1 MLRLTDQ
8 LTKEHAERYPPEP
21 RAEVHPSVQ
30 GSFLSKVQPA
40 AQARDAKSIKEAME
54 TNIADRLANAGDR
67 GHKIADA
74 IRTNDQ
80 IMRANEHLFHSEHLR
95 EMVDEVEKAGIDSKR
110 HANEGIELTRQMAQL
125 ERKDGEAAQDFA
137 RLRYDATINGV
148 HLDRANAFSK
158 DGLRDAQ
165 AKARHPELQA
175 RFDRLSPEYKSMW
188 TKLENFFQKTHN
200 AISEKMVDYAIG
212 ATDVSKADG
221 GRAGIRKR
229 ILDREMTDKDKELF
243 SYQKGKALAEAHEIS
258 RVQGS
263 YTPLNRYG
271 DNAVRATYHVELP
284 QGTKG
289 THVHEFEPGNVQFAN
304 SANQSEARRQAQ
316 DFAAKSPLEQIGA
329 GSRWVDKNDPTKELD
344 PGHADAIKAFTVR
357 VQDRHFSLHDHLSDA
372 QREAARLKADPM
384 VKKVADVVKRSQNPN
399 LDYEMSSPQLQTLIN
414 SLEQD
419 KTLSADEK
427 QITERALMDAS
438 YRMQAGNRVSH
449 RRLPRMNV
457 RGASLD
463 LIHNVGEYARS
474 TGAHLSRMDHAASI
488 GNHLKELRQE
498 IEARGYEGGTNSMR
512 RSEVVNEL
520 EGRIYGS
527 LGDMGSKM
535 SPAMQTAM
543 TMSYMKAM
551 GSPGHML
558 IHMTHPWMISTPVLG
573 ARHGYIRAGGALTG
587 MYRDMGG
594 LGAIKEG
601 AKGFM
606 RQALDP
612 TKSPVNW
619 MDFFAGRL
627 GGKYKSEILD
637 MWKQLSDI
645 GLIHPEAG
653 MEVHRMDATQNV
665 LLKGLKR
672 TDTAMREMTGATEAL
687 NRFAETGAAY
697 RLERSRGATHE
708 QAIRYA
714 RDTLAE
720 SQGLYSKTNLPS
732 AMRGKYLGAVLQFK
746 QFPQMIYNLLASN
759 LYQAFKGETKEIKIE
774 AAKKFAGVVATHA
787 LMAGALGL
795 PLEIIRAPM
804 MLANALGV
812 PGMDWEKHQVELTRW
827 LAHAV
832 GPEAAEVILH
842 GLSRVG
848 PTGFDGTHRL
858 GLDNLILG
866 LAPRSGSED
875 DTKLYAFSQMVGAP
889 GEMVFDVGGGLHK
902 MIDGDYV
909 GGAEQMSPIK
919 AITDIAKA
927 VDRGARGKVSQRG
940 NEIAAPETAI
950 EQGLQA
956 FGLNPARM
964 AQSQEAAGAARLI
977 QRDAQA
983 ARTKLEGAYRSR
995 APGALGAI
1003 ARWNATNPH
1012 DRITTETL
1020 DQIRRDSNDYSKSK
1034 SALGQKVT
1042 KQNKWLLQS
1051 LTHDYNLGAQ

>member
-1 MLRLTDQ
+1 MTTAGDTALAVLDKLKDLTGEVPVHYVSREDMAALSRALKLDFTADGIFHGPTRRIYINDDVIDPERRAHIILHEATHAGTAIGLRTKPELMRLVRGIMEHLKTYEGADLPKGSKYAFTNEDEFIAEVFANKNLREFLARTKIPTSMNISHGIQTWRRTTGFKGQLNSLWGILKSVFTKALGLKPEDASYLEASLAAFDKITQEQEKHLTIGGAHVIKSSLVRRTVQ
-8 LTKEHAERYPPEP
+8 ALEP
-21 RAEVHPSVQ
+21 R
-30 GSFLSKVQPA
+30 

-137 RLRYDATINGV
+137 RLRYDATVNGV

-165 AKARHPELQA
+165 AKVRHPELQA
-175 RFDRLSPEYKSMW
+175 RFDKLSPEYKSMW

-289 THVHEFEPGNVQFAN
+289 THVHEFELGNVQFAN
-304 SANQSEARRQAQ
+304 SANQSEARRQRRRTS
-316 DFAAKSPLEQIGA
+316 AAKSPLEQIGA

-399 LDYEMSSPQLQTLIN
+399 IDYEMSSPQLQTLIN
-414 SLEQD
+414 SLRQD

-498 IEARGYEGGTNSMR
+498 IEARGYEGGKGSMR

-520 EGRIYGS
+520 ERRIYGS

-558 IHMTHPWMISTPVLG
+558 IRTAHPWMISTPVLG
-573 ARHGYIRAGGALTG
+573 ARHGYVRAGSALNG

-612 TKSPVNW
+612 TKPPVNW

-697 RLERSRGATHE
+697 RLARRRGSTHE
-708 QAIRYA
+708 RAIRYHA
-714 RDTLAE
+714 RDPHGREPGALFE
-720 SQGLYSKTNLPS
+720 DQS
-732 AMRGKYLGAVLQFK
+732 ALGDAREISRRGAHDSR

-787 LMAGALGL
+787 LMAGAL
-795 PLEIIRAPM
+795 EY
-804 MLANALGV
+804 
-812 PGMDWEKHQVELTRW
+812 RW
-827 LAHAV
+827 R
-832 GPEAAEVILH
+832 
-842 GLSRVG
+842 SS
-848 PTGFDGTHRL
+848 
-858 GLDNLILG
+858 
-866 LAPRSGSED
+866 APR
-875 DTKLYAFSQMVGAP
+875 
-889 GEMVFDVGGGLHK
+889 
-902 MIDGDYV
+902 
-909 GGAEQMSPIK
+909 
-919 AITDIAKA
+919 
-927 VDRGARGKVSQRG
+927 
-940 NEIAAPETAI
+940 
-950 EQGLQA
+950 
-956 FGLNPARM
+956 
-964 AQSQEAAGAARLI
+964 
-977 QRDAQA
+977 
-983 ARTKLEGAYRSR
+983 
-995 APGALGAI
+995 
-1003 ARWNATNPH
+1003 
-1012 DRITTETL
+1012 
-1020 DQIRRDSNDYSKSK
+1020 
-1034 SALGQKVT
+1034 
-1042 KQNKWLLQS
+1042 
-1051 LTHDYNLGAQ
+1051 